1 MLTFLLLI
9 ILVLNVITC
18 VFLINTKRINDSNIE
33 DIVEKYNNILFK
45 DKPTIKRIKPGM
57 YRDDEYVYFKN
68 CKISLKDVRESF
80 HEACDRVFN
89 KKEEE

>member
-1 MLTFLLLI
+1 
-9 ILVLNVITC
+9 
-18 VFLINTKRINDSNIE
+18 
-33 DIVEKYNNILFK
+33 
-45 DKPTIKRIKPGM
+45 M